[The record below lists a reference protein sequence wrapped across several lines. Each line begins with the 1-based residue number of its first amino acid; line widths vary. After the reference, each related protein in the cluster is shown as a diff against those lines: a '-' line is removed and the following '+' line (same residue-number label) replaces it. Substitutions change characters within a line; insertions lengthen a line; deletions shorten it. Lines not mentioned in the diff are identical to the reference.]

1 MSLLHR
7 RPTFCDVALSALR
20 RQPDRVAFVGDA
32 GPVSYGGVTAR
43 VGQLAEVLRQRGI
56 RRGSSVV
63 VLTGNVP
70 EYFYMLLAVT
80 ALGGRVTPLHP
91 LGSAEDH
98 AFIIDDSEADLYAFT
113 PTLFGDHSA
122 AVLDRLPS
130 TPDVLAF
137 GPSSWAEDAC
147 ALADKEPA
155 GRVRPVAE
163 SEDIIMIAYSSG
175 TTGQPKGVV
184 QKHRSSVEMT
194 ALSMPGWQLPT
205 SDFRFLAATPISHA
219 SQCFVVPC
227 WINGGTVMLQAG
239 FEPERFLRAVEA
251 QAITTTFAVPSM
263 VYSLLDHPGL
273 GRFDTSSLT
282 TVVYGAAPMSPSRL
296 AEAYEH
302 FGPVFVQLY
311 GQAEAPA
318 CITALR
324 NDDHDPARPERLASC
339 GQVLPGVTVEVHDDD
354 DREVSLGEVGEICVR
369 SPLVS
374 EGYWKR
380 PELTAETFRNDWL
393 HTGDLARADE
403 DGFLYIV
410 DRKKDMIIT
419 GGMNVFPTEIEQVLT
434 GHEAVA
440 RAAVVGA
447 PDDRW
452 GESVL
457 ALVVLR
463 SGRTV
468 SAEEL
473 QALVRERK
481 GPVFT
486 PKAVEFVDSIP
497 LTPIGKP
504 DKKALRSRYW
514 AGQSR
519 QVH

>member
-7 RPTFCDVALSALR
+7 SPTFCDLALAALR
-20 RQPDRVAFVGDA
+20 RWPQRVAFVSEA
-32 GPVSYGGVTAR
+32 GPVSYAGVTAR
-43 VGQLAEVLRQRGI
+43 VSQFAQVLRRRGI
-56 RRGSSVV
+56 RRGSGVV
-63 VLTGNVP
+63 LLTGNVP
-70 EYFYMLLAVT
+70 EYFSMLLAVT

-98 AFIIDDSEADLYAFT
+98 AFIIEDSESCLYAFN
-113 PTLFGDHSA
+113 PALFDDHSA
-122 AVLDRLPS
+122 AVLEHLASP
-130 TPDVLAF
+130 PDVVAL

-147 ALADKEPA
+147 ALADKEAA
-155 GRVRPVAE
+155 GPVHPVAE
-163 SEDIIMIAYSSG
+163 SDDLVMIVYSSG

-227 WINGGTVMLQAG
+227 WIHGGTVVLQPG
-239 FEPERFLRAVEA
+239 FEPERFLAGIEEH
-251 QAITTTFAVPSM
+251 AITTTFAVPSM
-263 VYSLLDHPGL
+263 VYSLLDHPAVD
-273 GRFDTSSLT
+273 RFDTSSLT
-282 TVVYGAAPMSPSRL
+282 NVVYGAAPMAPARL
-296 AEAYEH
+296 AEAYGR

-318 CITALR
+318 CVTALR
-324 NDDHDPARPERLASC
+324 KEDHDLARPDLLSSC
-339 GQVLPGVTVEVHDDD
+339 GQVLPGVTVELHDDD
-354 DREVSLGEVGEICVR
+354 DREVATGEVGEICVR
-369 SPLVS
+369 SRLVS

-393 HTGDLARADE
+393 HTGDLARQDE
-403 DGFLYIV
+403 LGFVYIV

-434 GHEAVA
+434 AHEAVA
-440 RAAVVGA
+440 RAAVIGA

-463 SGRTV
+463 PGHMAT
-468 SAEEL
+468 ADEL

-486 PKAVEFVDSIP
+486 PKTVEFVESIP